1 MKRSIL
7 AAAAIAAAIGVAPAF
22 AHAQC
27 AGCDADFNK
36 KDRAEVA
43 RQEKEQKDRAEKQQ
57 LKEALG
63 NGMARD
69 AAEKAEK
76 HNERNEKALK
86 DVDKN

>member
-7 AAAAIAAAIGVAPAF
+7 AVGAIVAAIGIAPAY

-43 RQEKEQKDRAEKQQ
+43 RQEKEQKDKAEKQQ

-69 AAEKAEK
+69 AAEKAQK
-76 HNERNEKALK
+76 HNEANEKALK